1 MSAPLPDMDNF
12 HAIDLGCRQW
22 WVAPNLAIIRGFLDE
37 MMVIMYEAC
46 VEVYRNEHG
55 LLDSMLPVE
64 PLYRPLQSS
73 AWFDVNERPDIVH
86 AGVLEVQRGLES
98 LPAYREAKEG
108 DAYAEIKRV
117 LDELET
123 VSSAGVKLTKR
134 KSPPDPALP

>member
-1 MSAPLPDMDNF
+1 MLSAPLPDMDNF

-22 WVAPNLAIIRGFLDE
+22 WVAPSMAIIRGFLDE
-37 MMVIMYEAC
+37 MMAIMYEAC

-55 LLDSMLPVE
+55 MLDSMLPDD
-64 PLYRPLQSS
+64 PSYRPVQSS
-73 AWFDVNERPDIVH
+73 EWFDVNECPDIVL
-86 AGVLEVQRGLES
+86 AGVLEVQRCLES

-123 VSSAGVKLTKR
+123 ISSAGIKFTTR
-134 KSPPDPALP
+134 Q